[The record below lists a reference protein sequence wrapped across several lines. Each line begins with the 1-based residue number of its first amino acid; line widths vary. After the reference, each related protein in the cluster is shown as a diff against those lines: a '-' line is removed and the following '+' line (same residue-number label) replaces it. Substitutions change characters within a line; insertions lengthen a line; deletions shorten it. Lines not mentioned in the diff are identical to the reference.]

1 MFVTYGPFGTE
12 EGDHFSFPENG
23 GRKVGF
29 HGRASNHLKS
39 IGAYFEPS
47 SMPSAAC
54 MMAMET
60 TYEEQATVELAELHV
75 RVTEGCMDP
84 LELRKG
90 CPQTWDDGRFSHVS
104 QIDVVVESTI
114 RSIRFDYEKKES
126 FIRSQF
132 HGATDA
138 YGKTKTIKFDSP
150 EEYLIAISGYT
161 GDDSGSNCIQSLK
174 YQIGAHFEPVSHL
187 YPVQS
192 IGPFE
197 AQAQG
202 SSSWSDGIFTGVS
215 RIKTLFKRGIIRIL
229 VEYDWN
235 DDSVWSSIYDES
247 YWGRTATLLTF
258 QSNKGRYGPYGME
271 KGSYFFFPPTN
282 GKIVGFFG
290 SFGSCLN
297 SIEVYTLPIPHQ
309 YPFKSIGP
317 YGGQGGSPWDDGVF
331 TDVRLI
337 NILCGFIVDT
347 DLRQMKIL
355 SGSVIVSIG
364 IEYDNNGSPVP
375 GSQHGVDRVYMG
387 LNAEDKEIEP
397 PRAAKRVLADGF
409 EHDSMLVY
417 LLQVKLDYP
426 KEYLVSV
433 SGFTGKKL
441 SEEAVQSLT
450 IKTNKKTYGPYGT
463 REGYHFELPPSGGRT
478 VGFFGRAGRFLNSI
492 GARL

>member
-1 MFVTYGPFGTE
+1 MVDY
-12 EGDHFSFPENG
+12 DQNG
-23 GRKVGF
+23 SLHIGGKIIGF
-29 HGRASNHLKS
+29 HGTYGCSLSSIGGYFGPVSRPYPFLFVEPLGGKGGHPWNDGKYTDMRRIDFVVGSVVESITIWYDDHGCPPSPFIHGKSAAGHTCSVKLDYPYGYITSVSGYTKGESNQNSGKIVGFYGRSDNHLNS
-39 IGAYFEPS
+39 IGA
-47 SMPSAAC
+47 
-54 MMAMET
+54 
-60 TYEEQATVELAELHV
+60 H
-75 RVTEGCMDP
+75 
-84 LELRKG
+84 LEVYSKKLYPFKSVG
-90 CPQTWDDGRFSHVS
+90 LYGGSGPQTWDDGRFSHVS

-138 YGKTKTIKFDSP
+138 YGKTYTIKFDSP

-174 YQIGAHFEPVSHL
+174 YQSNKRT
-187 YPVQS
+187 Y
-192 IGPFE
+192 GPFGTE
-197 AQAQG
+197 TRRYFSLPLEGRLWDSLERVTVPILFQLEHILNQFLI
-202 SSSWSDGIFTGVS
+202 STQFSPSDPS
-215 RIKTLFKRGIIRIL
+215 RRKRKAAVL
-229 VEYDWN
+229 
-235 DDSVWSSIYDES
+235 
-247 YWGRTATLLTF
+247 
-258 QSNKGRYGPYGME
+258 
-271 KGSYFFFPPTN
+271 
-282 GKIVGFFG
+282 
-290 SFGSCLN
+290 
-297 SIEVYTLPIPHQ
+297 
-309 YPFKSIGP
+309 
-317 YGGQGGSPWDDGVF
+317 
-331 TDVRLI
+331 
-337 NILCGFIVDT
+337 DT

-397 PRAAKRVLADGF
+397 PRAAKR
-409 EHDSMLVY
+409 
-417 LLQVKLDYP
+417 VKLDYP

>member
-1 MFVTYGPFGTE
+1 MQGLSLGNVQIALDYPG
-12 EGDHFSFPENG
+12 
-23 GRKVGF
+23 KIVGF
-29 HGRASNHLKS
+29 YGRSDNHLNS
-39 IGAYFEPS
+39 IGA
-47 SMPSAAC
+47 
-54 MMAMET
+54 
-60 TYEEQATVELAELHV
+60 H
-75 RVTEGCMDP
+75 
-84 LELRKG
+84 LEVYSKKLYPFKSVG
-90 CPQTWDDGRFSHVS
+90 LYGGSGPQTWDDGRFSHVS

-138 YGKTKTIKFDSP
+138 YGKTYTEIFLAATGGKIMGFFGTSDSSH
-150 EEYLIAISGYT
+150 LVSV
-161 GDDSGSNCIQSLK
+161 
-174 YQIGAHFEPVSHL
+174 GAHFEPVSHL

-397 PRAAKRVLADGF
+397 PRAAKRV
-409 EHDSMLVY
+409 
-417 LLQVKLDYP
+417 KLDYP